1 MVPGSLYKG
10 RVSRFVMKKYLFYC
24 SQLYCLSIFR
34 PLQQAIRDRGFEAAW
49 FFVNADMGVDN
60 LDSNEKLLKTVQE
73 VKNYNPDAVFS
84 PVTLVP
90 DFFPGLKVH
99 VFHGLATD
107 QTGKKGHFRVRGL
120 YDLYCTRGEEETRF
134 FKEAAKKQPHFEVVE
149 TGWPK
154 VDPLFS
160 DREMNGIREEL
171 NTDKP
176 VIFYASTFS
185 PSLTFASYLVET
197 IKRLSQSGRYHWI
210 VTLHPKSDPEVMSQY
225 RALAGPDLTFY
236 ESNQDVLPLLRAG
249 DVMLCDT
256 SSIAIEFM
264 LLEKPVVTFRTK
276 APAPYVLNVT
286 EVSDIEPALAT
297 ALTRPEPLM
306 KEIHQF
312 VSVIH
317 PYRDGKSSDR
327 VLDATNALIDKGTG
341 HLLDKPLNLLRKY
354 RIRKQLK
361 YYRFS

>member
-1 MVPGSLYKG
+1 
-10 RVSRFVMKKYLFYC
+10 MKKYLFYC

-49 FFVNADMGVDN
+49 FFVDVGMGVDN
-60 LDSNEKLLKTVQE
+60 LDSNEKLLKTVQD

-134 FKEAAKKQPHFEVVE
+134 FSSAAEKLHHFEVVE

-154 VDPLFS
+154 LDPLFAGR
-160 DREMNGIREEL
+160 DTNDIRQGL

-176 VIFYASTFS
+176 IVFYASTFS
-185 PSLTFASYLVET
+185 PSLTSAPYLVDT
-197 IKRLSQSGRYHWI
+197 IRQLSRTGRYHWL

-225 RALAGPDLTFY
+225 RVLEGPDLTFF
-236 ESNQDVLPLLRAG
+236 ESNQDILPLLRAG

-276 APAPYVLNVT
+276 APAPYLLNVT
-286 EVSDIEPALAT
+286 EITGIESALAA
-297 ALTRPEPLM
+297 ALTRPEPEM
-306 KEIHQF
+306 KAMHQF
-312 VSVIH
+312 VTAIH
-317 PYRDGKSSDR
+317 PYRDGKSSER
-327 VLDATNALIDKGTG
+327 VLDATDALIEKGTG
-341 HLLDKPLNLLRKY
+341 YLSNKPLNLLRKY
-354 RIRKQLK
+354 RIRKQLS

>member
-1 MVPGSLYKG
+1 
-10 RVSRFVMKKYLFYC
+10 MKKYLFYC
-24 SQLYCLSIFR
+24 TQLYCLSIFR
-34 PLQQAIRDRGFEAAW
+34 PLQQVIRDRGYQAAW
-49 FFVNADMGVDN
+49 FFVDTRIGIEHLDAD
-60 LDSNEKLLKTVQE
+60 ETLLKSVQE
-73 VKNYNPDAVFS
+73 VKDFRPDAVFS

-107 QTGKKGHFRVRGL
+107 QTGKKGHFRVRGV

-134 FKEAAKKQPHFEVVE
+134 FSEAAKKQPHFEVVE

-160 DREMNGIREEL
+160 ESNTNDVRQEL
-171 NTDKP
+171 DTDKP
-176 VIFYASTFS
+176 VVFYASTFS
-185 PSLTFASYLVET
+185 PSLTSAPYLVDT
-197 IKRLSQSGRYHWI
+197 IRELSQAGRYHWI
-210 VTLHPKSDPEVMSQY
+210 VTLHPKCDPELMNRY
-225 RALAGPDLTFY
+225 RDLAGPNLTFF
-236 ESNQDVLPLLRAG
+236 ESSQDVLPLIRAG

-264 LLEKPVVTFRTK
+264 LLQKPVVTFRTK

-286 EVSDIEPALAT
+286 ETSEIGPVLET
-297 ALTRPEPLM
+297 ALTRPDSLM
-306 KEIHQF
+306 DAIRRFTQAM
-312 VSVIH
+312 H
-317 PYRDGKSSDR
+317 PYKDGKSSER
-327 VLDATNALIDKGTG
+327 VLEAVNALLDKGTG
-341 HLLDKPLNLLRKY
+341 HLSNKPLNLWRKY